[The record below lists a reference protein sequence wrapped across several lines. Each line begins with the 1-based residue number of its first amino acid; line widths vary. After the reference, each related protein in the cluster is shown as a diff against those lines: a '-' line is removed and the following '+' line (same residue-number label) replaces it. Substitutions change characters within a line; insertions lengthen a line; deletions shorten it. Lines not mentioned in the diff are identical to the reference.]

1 MIKKYFFS
9 FLLIIFFSN
18 ESSAQEKVVFLDINY
33 ILNNSIAG
41 KQILS
46 QLEEINNKNLS
57 VLKKKETDLSKMENN
72 IRKKKNV
79 VSEAELNKEIISFE
93 KKVQEFRFEK
103 NDLVENFN
111 KHKSEQILRFVN
123 LINPIIK
130 KYMNDNNIGL
140 LLDKKNV
147 FIAKSNYDITNIL
160 LEIINKEIKT
170 FSIE

>member
-1 MIKKYFFS
+1 
-9 FLLIIFFSN
+9 
-18 ESSAQEKVVFLDINY
+18 
-33 ILNNSIAG
+33 
-41 KQILS
+41 
-46 QLEEINNKNLS
+46 
-57 VLKKKETDLSKMENN
+57 MENN

-79 VSEAELNKEIISFE
+79 ISEAELNKEIISFE